1 MKRTSQHKRPQDL
14 PSRIFASN
22 PSLLLGAAFEI
33 GMLLGRKTGRTAMG
47 RKVRGAVTRAAD
59 EAVKLAPDSM
69 VALVP
74 QLAPVRT
81 RARRR
86 TAAKR

>member
-1 MKRTSQHKRPQDL
+1 MKRTSQRNRPQDL

-22 PSLLLGAAFEI
+22 PSLLIGAAFEI
-33 GMLLGRKTGRTAMG
+33 GMLLGRRSARTAMG
-47 RKVRGAVTRAAD
+47 RKVRDGVNRAVD
-59 EAVKLAPDSM
+59 EAVKLVLDSM
-69 VALVP
+69 VVLVP

-86 TAAKR
+86 TAKR

>member
-1 MKRTSQHKRPQDL
+1 MKRTSQRNRPQDL
-14 PSRIFASN
+14 PTRIFASN
-22 PSLLLGAAFEI
+22 PSLLIGAAFEI
-33 GMLLGRKTGRTAMG
+33 GMLLGRRSARTAMG
-47 RKVRGAVTRAAD
+47 RKVRDGVNRAAD

-86 TAAKR
+86 TAKR